1 MLTFPPERLKEEVR
15 MKRNQ
20 IFSTHNLVMMAA
32 LAAMQIIL
40 ARFLGIQVSD
50 TLRLSFESIP
60 VVLAGLWLGPV
71 CGGIVGFV
79 ADTIGTMLSGLTWF
93 PPLALNPIMEGV
105 VAGLLARYFIRS
117 DIGESRGVWKVALT
131 AVITG
136 ILNAFVVGLIGSTL
150 FSIMVMNNATAFPV
164 LLWANLLQRLPTKPV
179 TIAVNALAVV
189 VVNRTVYKP
198 VVRRIVSRA

>member
-1 MLTFPPERLKEEVR
+1 

-40 ARFLGIQVSD
+40 SRFLGIQVSD

-79 ADTIGTMLSGLTWF
+79 ADTVGTLISGLSWF

-105 VAGLLARYFIRS
+105 VAGLLARYFIRG
-117 DIGESRGVWKVALT
+117 DIGESRGAWKVTLT

-150 FSIMVMNNATAFPV
+150 FSIMVMGNTTAFPV
-164 LLWANLLQRLPTKPV
+164 LLWTNLVQRITTKPL
-179 TIAVNALAVV
+179 TIAVNALAVA

-198 VVRRIVSRA
+198 VVRRMVSRA

>member
-1 MLTFPPERLKEEVR
+1 M
-15 MKRNQ
+15 
-20 IFSTHNLVMMAA
+20 
-32 LAAMQIIL
+32 
-40 ARFLGIQVSD
+40 
-50 TLRLSFESIP
+50 
-60 VVLAGLWLGPV
+60 
-71 CGGIVGFV
+71 
-79 ADTIGTMLSGLTWF
+79 
-93 PPLALNPIMEGV
+93 
-105 VAGLLARYFIRS
+105 
-117 DIGESRGVWKVALT
+117 ALT

>member
-1 MLTFPPERLKEEVR
+1 

-20 IFSTHNLVMMAA
+20 VFSTHNLVMMAA

-40 ARFLGIQVSD
+40 SRFLGIQVSD

-60 VVLAGLWLGPV
+60 VVLAGLWLGPLA
-71 CGGIVGFV
+71 GGIVGFV

-105 VAGLLARYFIRS
+105 VAGLLARYFIRG
-117 DIGESRGVWKVALT
+117 DIGESRGTWKVALT

-150 FSIMVMNNATAFPV
+150 FSIMIMENTTAFPV
-164 LLWANLLQRLPTKPV
+164 LLGATLLQRLPTKPV
-179 TIAVNALAVV
+179 TIAVNALAVA
-189 VVNRTVYKP
+189 VVNRAVYKP
-198 VVRRIVSRA
+198 VVRRIVSGA